1 MTNYERIEAYLNN
14 ELSES
19 EGQQLMQDVNSDPS
33 LKSEFQ
39 FQESV
44 IDGIKD
50 YRKKELIAR
59 LDNIQVASTGQS
71 MLLKAIGLVGIA
83 TVVSV
88 GTYFWVNSGDDLPIN
103 NEEKN
108 NIEQIVTQP
117 EEPQEVAI
125 DEIKKDDIAEEEAV
139 TTETVAETVDSTP
152 AVTATPK
159 EDKPT
164 VIPDVVIPDVEEP
177 ESGTSLD
184 VEEDLSAPEA
194 MAASSI
200 RLRSSTDV
208 EVKLNK
214 KYNFHYQV
222 KNGGLILYGNF
233 NNSPFEVIEL
243 NTNQGINS
251 YLYFESHF
259 YSLANDSEEIKPLK
273 VIENKE
279 LIKELEKRR

>member
-103 NEEKN
+103 IEETN
-108 NIEQIVTQP
+108 NTEQIVTQP
-117 EEPQEVAI
+117 EEAQEAAI

-214 KYNFHYQV
+214 KYDFHYQV

-251 YLYFESHF
+251 YLYFENHF

>member
-19 EGQQLMQDVNSDPS
+19 EGQQLMQDINSDPS

-71 MLLKAIGLVGIA
+71 MLLKAIGIVGIA

-88 GTYFWVNSGDDLPIN
+88 GTYFWVNNTDEQPIDIEETN
-103 NEEKN
+103 NT
-108 NIEQIVTQP
+108 EQIVTP
-117 EEPQEVAI
+117 SEEPQELAI
-125 DEIKKDDIAEEEAV
+125 EEIKKEDIAEEETIA
-139 TTETVAETVDSTP
+139 TEKVEETVDSTP
-152 AVTATPK
+152 AVTETPK
-159 EDKPT
+159 EDKST
-164 VIPDVVIPDVEEP
+164 VIPDVIIPDVEEP

-194 MAASSI
+194 MASSSI

-214 KYNFHYQV
+214 KYDFHYQV

-233 NNSPFEVIEL
+233 NDSPFEVIEL

-251 YLYFESHF
+251 YLYFEDHF
-259 YSLANDSEEIKPLK
+259 YSLANDSEDIKPLK

>member
-214 KYNFHYQV
+214 KYDFHYQV

-251 YLYFESHF
+251 YLYFENHF

-273 VIENKE
+273 AIENKE

>member
-103 NEEKN
+103 IEETN
-108 NIEQIVTQP
+108 NTEQIVTQP
-117 EEPQEVAI
+117 EEAQEAAI

-214 KYNFHYQV
+214 KYDFHYQV

-251 YLYFESHF
+251 YLYFENHF

-273 VIENKE
+273 AIENKE